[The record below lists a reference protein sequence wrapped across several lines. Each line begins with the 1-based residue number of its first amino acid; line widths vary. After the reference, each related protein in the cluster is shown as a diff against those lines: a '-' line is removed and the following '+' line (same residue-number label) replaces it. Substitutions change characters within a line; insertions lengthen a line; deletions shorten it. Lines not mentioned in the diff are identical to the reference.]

1 MIVGKLGRPV
11 NYLLIVKTQPKPR
24 LLLAAAAAA
33 AAAAAEPLKKRPCV
47 GRWQSAAAVG
57 KCVAR

>member
-57 KCVAR
+57 